1 MVRAGAGCVA
11 QAAVGVMARAGQ
23 YQRSS
28 LREKQA
34 YTKRTLAGLPQPLWR
49 CRICSVQVTARD
61 REGHLR
67 RAHSANAVVER
78 SFAMVKR

>member
-1 MVRAGAGCVA
+1 
-11 QAAVGVMARAGQ
+11 MARAGQ

-34 YTKRTLAGLPQPLWR
+34 QARRTLAGPQQPLWR
-49 CRICSVQVTARD
+49 CRICSVAVTARD

-67 RAHSANAVVER
+67 RAHSANAVVEH
-78 SFAMVKR
+78 SFAMVKHGRGE